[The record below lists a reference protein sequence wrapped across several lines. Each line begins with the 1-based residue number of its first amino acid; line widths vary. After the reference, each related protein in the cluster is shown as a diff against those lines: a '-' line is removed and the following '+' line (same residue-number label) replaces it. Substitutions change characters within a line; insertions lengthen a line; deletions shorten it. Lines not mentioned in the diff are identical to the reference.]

1 MEVTNVMKGYLS
13 EEAQRAVASD
23 LGNNSNGGSFD
34 VAVGETVVLGKLDY
48 REMWAKPRNVTDAE
62 WEAMTDEDRKEKGR
76 HTDWYVIQTDSGDM
90 PLMMLLRSHSG
101 VKWTAGRQEEKAFKP
116 MTRKQLSFIPEYGK
130 YFGLKAKCVASAD
143 VVNEIYGNTV
153 KHRLFVIEEKKA

>member
-1 MEVTNVMKGYLS
+1 MEVTNSMKSYLS
-13 EEAQRAVASD
+13 EEAQKAVSED

-34 VAVGETVVLGKLDY
+34 IAVGETITLGKLDY
-48 REMWAKPRNVTDAE
+48 REMWARPRTIKESE
-62 WEAMTDEDRKEKGR
+62 WDLMSDEERKEKGR

-90 PLMMLLRSHSG
+90 PMMMLLRSHSG
-101 VKWTAGRQEEKAFKP
+101 VKWTAGKAEEKAFRP
-116 MTRKQLSFIPEYGK
+116 MTRKSLAFIPEYGK

-143 VVNEIYGNTV
+143 VVNETYGNTV